1 LSDNFHNDNRWIV
14 ITSINPPT
22 RSLEVVSLLCQ
33 QGWSAVVVGDTK
45 SPADW
50 SCPGVEFLS
59 VDRQKQL
66 FGEFADLLPY
76 RHYCR
81 KNLGY
86 LYAMQKGATLVIDT
100 DDDNIPYDNFGKG
113 IHPLVNDRLLSG
125 PGWVNVYKWFV
136 DDLQIWPRGLPLD
149 SIDSIGSVSSI
160 NQPRR
165 CPIQQFLADNDPDVD
180 AIFRLTRKG
189 QFFFRKDGSPVVLDR
204 DCWVPFNSQNTVF
217 FAEAFP
223 LLYLPC
229 FVSFRMTDI
238 WRSFVAQAA
247 LWRCGMHVSFHAA
260 TVEQIRNEHDLM
272 KDFADE
278 AVGYLNNRRIG
289 ETLSAALATI
299 PSGVSIAEVALQLWR
314 SLEAI
319 GIIPQKEMAIIN
331 AWFGLCESLASGP
344 MTRSIID

>member
-1 LSDNFHNDNRWIV
+1 LNENRWIV
-14 ITSINPPT
+14 ITSINRPT
-22 RSLEVVSLLCQ
+22 RSLEVVSSLCK

-45 SPADW
+45 TPADW
-50 SCPGVEFLS
+50 QCPGVDFLS
-59 VDRQKQL
+59 VDRQKEM
-66 FGEFADLLPY
+66 FGDFAELLPY

-86 LYAMQKGATLVIDT
+86 LYAMQRGAALVIDT
-100 DDDNIPYDNFGKG
+100 DDDNIPYENFGG
-113 IHPLVNDRLLSG
+113 VIEQGVTGRFLTG
-125 PGWVNVYKWFV
+125 PGWVNVYKWMI
-136 DDLQIWPRGLPLD
+136 DGHHIWPRGLPLD
-149 SIDSIGSVSSI
+149 AIDSLG
-160 NQPRR
+160 NMTETDQTFD

-180 AIFRLTRKG
+180 AIFRLTQKG
-189 QFFFRKDGSPVVLDR
+189 QFFFRKNEKPIVLDR
-204 DCWVPFNSQNTVF
+204 DCWVPFNSQNTAF

-247 LWRCGMHVSFHAA
+247 LWRCGSRICFKSP

-278 AVGYLNNRRIG
+278 VVGYLGNRRIG
-289 ETLSAALATI
+289 IALAEASAKI
-299 PSGVSIAEVALQLWR
+299 PAGISLSDVAIELWK

-319 GIIPQKEMAIIN
+319 DVIPAKEMRIIL
-331 AWFGLCESLASGP
+331 AWFELCNSLRPPGHASAC
-344 MTRSIID
+344 SI